1 MLIVDVTGRV
11 ARLYQDDPRAF
22 VVSRNLL
29 ARDLVRTG
37 QRDLAARIRTLA
49 RPQTSAW
56 LVNQLYWHER
66 AEYDALLAAG
76 SAMRDAQQVRL
87 SGGRGAD
94 VLRSMAERD
103 AIVARL
109 AAQAERLAA
118 AGGVTLTGETRQ
130 RVRTTLEAIALRSGD
145 TQILHGQLA
154 EDVSLPGLQA
164 LAGLVVRADEARPVP
179 SRVPLTLV
187 AEPEG
192 RADERR
198 VREALERE
206 LADVRQVLDA
216 LEVGRVAARD
226 AVEVAE
232 GAFEAARLQ
241 AVAAQ
246 RALDAARERLEQAV
260 ALETAA
266 AARVAAAQA
275 AHAETDART
284 HDLTAR
290 VETLEGELSAL
301 TTSRRRASRPR

>member
-22 VVSRNLL
+22 VGSRNLL
-29 ARDLVRTG
+29 ARDLVRAG
-37 QRDLAARIRTLA
+37 QRDLAARIKTLA

-76 SAMRDAQQVRL
+76 RAMREAQQARL
-87 SGGRGAD
+87 SGGRGAEF
-94 VLRSMAERD
+94 VRAMAERD
-103 AIVARL
+103 AIVAGL

-118 AGGVTLTGETRQ
+118 AGGVTLTAETRQ

-145 TQILHGQLA
+145 PQVLHGQLA
-154 EDVSLPGLQA
+154 EDVPLPGLLA
-164 LAGLVVRADEARPVP
+164 LAGLVVRDDDDAPAA
-179 SRVPLTLV
+179 SRAPLTLV
-187 AEPEG
+187 SEPEG
-192 RADERR
+192 RGDRRR

-206 LADVRQVLDA
+206 LADVRQAVDE
-216 LEVGRVAARD
+216 LEAGRAAARD

-232 GAFEAARLQ
+232 GALEAARLQ
-241 AVAAQ
+241 AAAAQ
-246 RALDAARERLEQAV
+246 RALDAARERLAQAV

-266 AARVAAAQA
+266 AARVAATHAAQT
-275 AHAETDART
+275 ETDARA

-290 VETLEGELSAL
+290 LETLEIEWSTL
-301 TTSRRRASRPR
+301 TTSRRRSSRPR